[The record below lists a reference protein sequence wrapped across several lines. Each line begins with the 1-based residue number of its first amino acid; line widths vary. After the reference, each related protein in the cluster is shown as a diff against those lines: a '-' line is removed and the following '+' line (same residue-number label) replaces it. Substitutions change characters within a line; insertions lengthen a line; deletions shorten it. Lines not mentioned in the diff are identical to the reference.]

1 MVEPRDLAEPALPG
15 RGGITD
21 SEKAYLRGKLLTLI
35 DQDDTQARILPHFCR
50 LQRPPLGASRSYMHD
65 PCSPGP
71 AGMRRLMCVTC
82 SAGRAVQTLLAK
94 LPPTA
99 CGLCAQIAV
108 QVAVTF
114 AKVARTDYL
123 RHWPSLLGDL
133 VARINGP
140 GGPAAL
146 QARRA
151 FLMLHHILK
160 ELSSRRLAAD
170 QRTFAEARAG
180 AAWSVR
186 CIA

>member
-1 MVEPRDLAEPALPG
+1 VG
-15 RGGITD
+15 RTPLI
-21 SEKAYLRGKLLTLI
+21 KRKPLTS
-35 DQDDTQARILPHFCR
+35 TW
-50 LQRPPLGASRSYMHD
+50 
-65 PCSPGP
+65 
-71 AGMRRLMCVTC
+71 
-82 SAGRAVQTLLAK
+82 
-94 LPPTA
+94 
-99 CGLCAQIAV
+99 LCAQIAV

-114 AKVARTDYL
+114 AKVARTDYP

-151 FLMLHHILK
+151 FLVLHHILK

-186 CIA
+186 CIARHAAL